1 MSIYGLR
8 LAGCDEL
15 STWGYDASAGSLY
28 AQLTRNG
35 NSDDDGP
42 DIWITP
48 PDFPVVLV
56 PTALAAAI
64 AAATGSELAAVYVA
78 MNGGLDGQTDDMAQA
93 LRLPAPDHDPL
104 TTQPEQPWMPGY
116 DDLPPW
122 TTFLIN
128 PHGDRHLGFNDDEC
142 QFYRIWQHRPPKRS
156 TPVTPSSYAL
166 ATSTRSSRSA

>member
-1 MSIYGLR
+1 M
-8 LAGCDEL
+8 
-15 STWGYDASAGSLY
+15 
-28 AQLTRNG
+28 
-35 NSDDDGP
+35 
-42 DIWITP
+42 
-48 PDFPVVLV
+48 
-56 PTALAAAI
+56 
-64 AAATGSELAAVYVA
+64 YVA
-78 MNGGLDGQTDDMAQA
+78 MNAGLDGQTDDMAQA